1 MYLYFQL
8 RKLQRQLRDL
18 KEEYAN
24 LQQRETEAHSKKN
37 ELEKQIE
44 ISEAE
49 TTTVK
54 NDLKLALKR
63 VEDLQ
68 TAING
73 ELDSD
78 SDSLNRY
85 PLLLRLWIRPHQI
98 YVHPFSDNDSDSSD
112 DELSSHLLS
121 ASRRGSSLSRDS
133 PAGSRTGKPLETMAE
148 ESET

>member
-1 MYLYFQL
+1 MFLCLQL

-85 PLLLRLWIRPHQI
+85 PVRRI
-98 YVHPFSDNDSDSSD
+98 VDSSASP
-112 DELSSHLLS
+112 LSPLLF
-121 ASRRGSSLSRDS
+121 
-133 PAGSRTGKPLETMAE
+133 
-148 ESET
+148 

>member
-1 MYLYFQL
+1 M
-8 RKLQRQLRDL
+8 RDL

-78 SDSLNRY
+78 TDSLNRY
-85 PLLLRLWIRPHQI
+85 SLFIHGLVQSFILATFH
-98 YVHPFSDNDSDSSD
+98 HFSDNDSDSSD
-112 DELSSHLLS
+112 DDLSNHLLS

-133 PAGSRTGKPLETMAE
+133 PAGSRTGKALETMAE

>member
-1 MYLYFQL
+1 MFLCFQL

-85 PLLLRLWIRPHQI
+85 PLLLGLWISPRHL
-98 YVHPFSDNDSDSSD
+98 YFNCFSSFQ
-112 DELSSHLLS
+112 
-121 ASRRGSSLSRDS
+121 RQRQ
-133 PAGSRTGKPLETMAE
+133 
-148 ESET
+148 